1 MLGGAGEG
9 DAVYAVPVCMPEDL
23 LKKRELHLNYYQ
35 KHIENY
41 NFMSNVLN
49 KKVC

>member
-1 MLGGAGEG
+1 
-9 DAVYAVPVCMPEDL
+9 
-23 LKKRELHLNYYQ
+23 LHLNYYQ

-49 KKVC
+49 KKVCW